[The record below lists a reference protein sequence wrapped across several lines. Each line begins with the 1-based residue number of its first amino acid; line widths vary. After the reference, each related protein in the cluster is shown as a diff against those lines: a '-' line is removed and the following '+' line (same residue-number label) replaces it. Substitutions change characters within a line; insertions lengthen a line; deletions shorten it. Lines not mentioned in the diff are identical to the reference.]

1 MYGSSPTHI
10 FSMWS
15 SLAFMEAA
23 SRPFSESHILSICST
38 QLWLIS
44 IAECSRKPQTWRPPS
59 QISPQWIQPI
69 ILSDCSS
76 LEHNTAGTQ
85 LPLGGPIYC
94 QVRRPHR
101 LMLSVKTTAAL
112 TGIQEFQA
120 PSLPPACGS
129 EQVSNYQEILCKYI
143 LQRSLTLR
151 DISTTRE
158 NSIAPTA
165 SIIVSTWQMSW
176 RQRVRYAFLFAI
188 EVLQEGLTGTNKSLQ
203 ALRTDCLGW
212 HFRIDWPGQ
221 VLRDLVHRADIFQ
234 MSNLVQ

>member
-23 SRPFSESHILSICST
+23 SRPFPESHILSICSI

-44 IAECSRKPQTWRPPS
+44 IAECSCKPQTWRPTS

-112 TGIQEFQA
+112 TGIQEFYA
-120 PSLPPACGS
+120 PFLPPACGS
-129 EQVSNYQEILCKYI
+129 EQLSNYQEILCNYI

-151 DISTTRE
+151 EINTTRR

-176 RQRVRYAFLFAI
+176 RQQCGSDMHSCLLLESRRRVSL
-188 EVLQEGLTGTNKSLQ
+188 GLTSLCRHPKWLVL
-203 ALRTDCLGW
+203 ADTSES
-212 HFRIDWPGQ
+212 IDLDKCSG
-221 VLRDLVHRADIFQ
+221 I
-234 MSNLVQ
+234 